1 LILDLEEDMRW
12 TQETLQNARGIVMVV
27 VGALVLAAYVISR
40 L

>member
-1 LILDLEEDMRW
+1 MRW

-27 VGALVLAAYVISR
+27 VGVVVLAAYLISR